1 MQMFE
6 IFNNTLKQSWE
17 IGEITLLKLLQLF
30 VEAKG
35 TKKKKDH
42 FRKRK
47 FKKQN
52 ALEANKPMNSIN

>member
-1 MQMFE
+1 MQVFE

-17 IGEITLLKLLQLF
+17 MGETALLKLQQLF

-35 TKKKKDH
+35 IKKKKDH

-52 ALEANKPMNSIN
+52 TLEANDPINSIK

>member
-1 MQMFE
+1 MQMLE

-17 IGEITLLKLLQLF
+17 IGEIALLKLQQLF
-30 VEAKG
+30 VEAEGIKE
-35 TKKKKDH
+35 KKDQ

-52 ALEANKPMNSIN
+52 ALEANDLINSIK